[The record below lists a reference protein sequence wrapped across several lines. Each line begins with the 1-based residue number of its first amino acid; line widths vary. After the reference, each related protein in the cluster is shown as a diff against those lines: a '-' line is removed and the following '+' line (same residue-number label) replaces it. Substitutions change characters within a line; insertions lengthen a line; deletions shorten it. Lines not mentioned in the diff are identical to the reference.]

1 MTDLERL
8 KAELERQDRE
18 LAACFDELRAL
29 DSQLSIAVSPELM
42 RALFPDPEPTAVAT
56 VPWACR
62 A

>member
-18 LAACFDELRAL
+18 LAACFEQMRGLDPELVV
-29 DSQLSIAVSPELM
+29 SVSPEWM
-42 RALFPDPEPTAVAT
+42 RELSVDAEATPVPAL
-56 VPWACR
+56 WALR